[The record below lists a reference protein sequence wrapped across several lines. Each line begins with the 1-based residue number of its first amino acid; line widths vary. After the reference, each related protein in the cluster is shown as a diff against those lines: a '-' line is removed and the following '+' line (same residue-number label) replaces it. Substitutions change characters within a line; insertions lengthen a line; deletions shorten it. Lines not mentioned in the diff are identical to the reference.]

1 MPHKMKECIH
11 STPTKPNKKTIDL
24 ATCPHTW
31 YIIHMNISLTTCHE
45 YFWIHPPCLNKHP
58 TQNERSIHS
67 TPTKQKRNEK
77 KKMIDLATSP
87 YTYQVSSDSQC
98 MMTRKPAGL
107 LVKALDCG
115 SKSPGQPYLKNWV
128 QGFLLRPLEGTLSRQ
143 SWGTP

>member
-1 MPHKMKECIH
+1 MNISEFTHHVLTNIPHKMKG
-11 STPTKPNKKTIDL
+11 PNIL
-24 ATCPHTW
+24 H
-31 YIIHMNISLTTCHE
+31 LQ
-45 YFWIHPPCLNKHP
+45 NK
-58 TQNERSIHS
+58 NEM
-67 TPTKQKRNEK
+67 K

-87 YTYQVSSDSQC
+87 HTYQVSSDSQC